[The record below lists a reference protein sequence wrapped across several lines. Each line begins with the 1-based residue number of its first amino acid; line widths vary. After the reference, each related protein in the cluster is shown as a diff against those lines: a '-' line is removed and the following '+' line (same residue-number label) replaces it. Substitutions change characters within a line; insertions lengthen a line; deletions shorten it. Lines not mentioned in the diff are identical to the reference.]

1 LCVCRLY
8 QVLAFGRPTIPESVV
23 ARVTWSVSEFYT
35 PLNFYGTGEDR
46 IVKFCARVG
55 PRGINRCDDKLS
67 PGGRGF
73 YFWQISV
80 NISKTVQDI
89 DILTDL
95 QWQTNRKSYMAYQTA
110 ATAVTFNDFNG
121 HSPVAGLFKCTPS
134 NICATRFQLTVC
146 SHGSSAL
153 AELLVI
159 IWRFLGNVCVQLV
172 RKSSRVRVCVC
183 VDRCT
188 CR

>member
-1 LCVCRLY
+1 MERVKIESSNFVHGLAPEVLIVVMTNCP
-8 QVLAFGRPTIPESVV
+8 QVGVV
-23 ARVTWSVSEFYT
+23 KVTW
-35 PLNFYGTGEDR
+35 
-46 IVKFCARVG
+46 C
-55 PRGINRCDDKLS
+55 
-67 PGGRGF
+67 F